1 VTRSGAV
8 LRAAAV
14 FVFAGAALSTAQ
26 DGAAP
31 EPRYGDTP
39 EALLPH
45 RGFGE
50 PARRFFR
57 EAPAFRGPGVFA
69 ESAATKDAVRLGVIA
84 PLSGEDVELGRR
96 MQDGIALA
104 VEEANAAGGYAAGV
118 PFEVLVRDENK
129 SWGAA
134 GDAAVDLV
142 TNEGVA
148 ALVGAF
154 EDGASHVMTRVILK
168 LEVPMV
174 NTAGTDPTLTEHM
187 IPWLVRVR
195 PDDRQ
200 TCYALARRI
209 VETDRR
215 ERIVV
220 FRANDRYAR
229 AGIGEFNDA
238 VRRLRRPVLL
248 EERWL
253 ASERSWPSQ
262 IERLRAARPDAIVV
276 WGRAA
281 QAGRVV
287 RALRDAGLTQPVY
300 GPERLADEAFA
311 RAAGGAAEGAVCT
324 YPFDTRRTDPAW
336 TSFVGRF
343 RARFGRDPDPVASY
357 AYDGVAYLVR
367 AIREAGTDRAKIRD
381 RLFAPATFDGVTGT
395 ARFDVTHNNVRPP
408 LFGHV
413 EHGKFILE

>member
-1 VTRSGAV
+1 VTRAGAV

-14 FVFAGAALSTAQ
+14 FVLAGAVATSAQ
-26 DGAAP
+26 DGSPAAG
-31 EPRYGDTP
+31 RYGGTP
-39 EALLPH
+39 EELVPH

-50 PARRFFR
+50 PARRFFT
-57 EAPAFRGPGVFA
+57 EAPAFRGPGVYA
-69 ESAATKDAVRLGVIA
+69 GDAVGKDAVRIGVIA
-84 PLSGEDVELGRR
+84 PLTGADVDLGRR

-104 VEEANAAGGYAAGV
+104 VEEANRAGGFGQGV
-118 PFEVLVRDENK
+118 PFAVSVRDENK

-142 TNEGVA
+142 TNEGVV

-187 IPWLVRVR
+187 IPWLVRMR

-209 VETDRR
+209 FRDDGH
-215 ERIVV
+215 ERVVV

-229 AGIGEFNDA
+229 AGIAEFNDA
-238 VRRLRRPVLL
+238 ARRLRHPVLL
-248 EERWL
+248 EERYV
-253 ASERSWPSQ
+253 ASETSWPGQ
-262 IERLRAARPDAIVV
+262 IERIRAARPDAIVV
-276 WGRAA
+276 WSRAA
-281 QAGRVV
+281 AAGRVV
-287 RALRDAGLTQPVY
+287 RALREAGLRQPIY
-300 GPERLADEAFA
+300 GPERLADEAFV
-311 RAAGGAAEGAVCT
+311 REAGDAAEGVVCT
-324 YPFDTRRTDPAW
+324 YPFDTRRADPAW
-336 TSFVGRF
+336 TSFVARF
-343 RARFGRDPDPVASY
+343 RARFGHDPDPVAAY
-357 AYDGVAYLVR
+357 AYDGMTYLAQAV
-367 AIREAGTDRAKIRD
+367 REAGLDRAKIRD
-381 RLFAPATFDGVTGT
+381 RLFAHTTFAGVTGV
-395 ARFDVTHNNVRPP
+395 ARFDTTHNNVVPP